1 MSGDPYDE
9 VLKTA
14 EASLR
19 DTVAR
24 LGNTHPDVYAMLCQ
38 YIALLKQ
45 CGRTEQADKLELRA
59 KALKE
64 VIEREQAEKAAKA
77 RAEEEAKEA
86 ARKAEE
92 EAKAKA
98 AAEAAKAAE
107 AARAAEKAQEEA
119 LARAVMASQG
129 APQQTEADKKSE
141 LAKKAQK
148 AKAAAEEGVFDLD
161 MFDDEDEES
170 LAMALE
176 LVKETPELVAPKA
189 AEPAPVPAAA
199 AAASDSDEPLFLFNS
214 HGEHVAVAY
223 NKALFSPQG
232 ENIGRLLEDYDV
244 YLDRN
249 GWYLGQVLEGN
260 RLGRDVAWI
269 HRHLNFGDRGNEG
282 DRAGWGRIADV
293 ERTYFD
299 RGFED
304 VKFGEDQ

>member
-1 MSGDPYDE
+1 MSADPYDE

-19 DTVAR
+19 DTVSR
-24 LGNTHPDVYAMLCQ
+24 LGNSHPETYAMLKQ
-38 YIALLKQ
+38 YIALLRQ
-45 CGRTEQADKLELRA
+45 CGRTEQADKLDVRA
-59 KALKE
+59 QALKD
-64 VIEREQAEKAAKA
+64 ILDREQAEKARAK
-77 RAEEEAKEA
+77 AEEEAKEA

-92 EAKAKA
+92 EAKAASA
-98 AAEAAKAAE
+98 ALEAAKAQEE
-107 AARAAEKAQEEA
+107 AVKAAKAAEKAQEEA
-119 LARAVMASQG
+119 LAKAVMAMQS
-129 APQQTEADKKSE
+129 PQQTEADKKSE

-161 MFDDEDEES
+161 MFEDDDEES
-170 LAMALE
+170 LALALE
-176 LVKETPELVAPKA
+176 LVKETPELAAPKA
-189 AEPAPVPAAA
+189 AEPVAEPVKQ
-199 AAASDSDEPLFLFNS
+199 AASDEPVFLFNS
-214 HGEHVAVAY
+214 HGEHIAVACD
-223 NKALFSPQG
+223 KALFSPQG

-249 GWYLGQVLEGN
+249 GWYLGQIVDGN
-260 RLGRDVAWI
+260 RLARDEAWI

-304 VKFGEDQ
+304 VKLGSE